1 MEITTQQ
8 LDDCDVV
15 KARGRIDSMT
25 APALE
30 EAFEAITEA
39 GRYRIVF
46 DMSEVNFISSVG
58 LRVMI
63 DAQKACRRSGG
74 EVVVAG
80 LSPLI
85 DRAFDL
91 AGYHSLFEVCD
102 TVDEAVDHLR
112 SSVSLERGL
121 AVPL

>member
-30 EAFEAITEA
+30 EAFEAVIEA
-39 GRYRIVF
+39 GRSRIVF
-46 DMSEVNFISSVG
+46 DMGEVNFISSVG

-91 AGYHSLFEVCD
+91 AGYHSLFKVYD
-102 TVDEAVDHLR
+102 TVDGAIDHFC
-112 SSVSLERGL
+112 SSVSLEREL
-121 AVPL
+121 SVAR

>member
-15 KARGRIDSMT
+15 KAQGRIDSMT

-30 EAFEAITEA
+30 ETFEAITEA
-39 GRYRIVF
+39 GRHHIVF

-63 DAQKACRRSGG
+63 DAQKACRRAGG
-74 EVVVAG
+74 EVVVAS

-91 AGYHSLFEVCD
+91 AGYHSLFAVYD
-102 TVDEAVDHLR
+102 TVDEAIDHFR
-112 SSVSLERGL
+112 SSVSLEREL
-121 AVPL
+121 TVPL